1 MRDEFKQFDL
11 VLIEREKKLI
21 RDFKDKRKRYEKKRM
36 GDVNYY
42 EDNQIKIKNKYQ
54 MDNLLSI

>member
-21 RDFKDKRKRYEKKRM
+21 RDFKDKRKRYEKK
-36 GDVNYY
+36 
-42 EDNQIKIKNKYQ
+42 EWET
-54 MDNLLSI
+54 

>member
-21 RDFKDKRKRYEKKRM
+21 RDFKDKRKRYEKK
-36 GDVNYY
+36 
-42 EDNQIKIKNKYQ
+42 KNGRRE
-54 MDNLLSI
+54 LL